1 MKTIS
6 WVPQSVFYHI
16 YPLGMFGAPKQ
27 NDFSSPVVNR
37 LDILYSWLD
46 HLQWLGVNA
55 IYLGPIFESGQ
66 HGYDTADYFKID
78 RRLGDE
84 LSFRN
89 LTNEIHRRGMR
100 VVLDGVFNHVGRS
113 HFAFRDVQLN
123 GESSEYVSWFAGLEF
138 NKHNPAGDPFTYATW
153 DGHYSLPKL
162 NLKNPTVREHLLS
175 AVRYWMDTWQID
187 GLRLDAADVLDFEFI
202 KELNHLTK
210 SINPEFWLMGEV
222 VHGNY
227 ADWVKNDHLDAVTNY
242 ECYKGLYSSLNDGN
256 YFEIAYALNRQFGEG
271 GVYRGMN
278 LYNFVDNHDVSRIG
292 SQLKNSRHLF
302 PLYGLLFTM
311 PGVPSVYYGSEW
323 GIPGER
329 TSYSDEALRPVLDL
343 NTIINTC
350 PFPDL
355 PHLIKKLAAIRK
367 KFPVLNQGDYQEI
380 LVQHKLFVFRRSFQG
395 QEAYIM
401 LNASDQEIQLNN
413 VYFEQNNEWEDVLND
428 QKLSAELIKNLVIPP
443 YWMRIIVKD

>member
-343 NTIINTC
+343 NTIINTG